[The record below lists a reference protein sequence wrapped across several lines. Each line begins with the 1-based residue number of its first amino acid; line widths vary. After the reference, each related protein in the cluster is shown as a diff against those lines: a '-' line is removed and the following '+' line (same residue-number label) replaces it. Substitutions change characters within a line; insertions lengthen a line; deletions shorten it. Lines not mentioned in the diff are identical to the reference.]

1 MRMRT
6 VIIGASGN
14 VGTALLRNL
23 SNRGDP
29 GIVVGVCRRPPP
41 ARPPYDIATWHAIDV
56 ADANAAQQLSAVL
69 RPDDVVI
76 NLVWGFQPTRNVR
89 RLERV
94 GVCGLRAVVDAAGR
108 VGARQLLHMSSVG
121 TYRRAPGQ
129 RVSENWPTDG
139 VPTSAYSRHKAAAER
154 LLDGME
160 GTANGPIVTRFRP
173 GIIVQRDAG
182 SALLRYGL
190 PGYVP
195 APLIRLLP
203 VLPLD
208 RRLTIPLVHA
218 DDVATAV
225 LSAIEREAGG
235 AFNLAAEPAISRD
248 DIAAALHAHPIHVPQ
263 SLVRGV
269 VAATFAARVQRI
281 DAGWIDLAFAAPLL
295 DTTRARSE
303 LGWEPRVDARAAL
316 AEAIDGMKAA
326 ASTSSPVLRPR
337 TVGRQFRELLQCGPI
352 TTRTLS

>member
-14 VGTALLRNL
+14 VGTALLKNL
-23 SNRGDP
+23 SNRADP
-29 GIVVGVCRRPPP
+29 GIVVGICRRPPP
-41 ARPPYDIATWHAIDV
+41 AHPPYDIASWHAIDIAE
-56 ADANAAQQLSAVL
+56 ADAAQQLEAVL
-69 RPDDVVI
+69 RPDDAVI
-76 NLVWGFQPTRNVR
+76 NLAWGFQPTRNVR
-89 RLERV
+89 QLERV
-94 GVCGLRAVVDAAGR
+94 GVGGLQAVADAVVR

-154 LLDGME
+154 LLDGMQDQ
-160 GTANGPIVTRFRP
+160 ANGPVVTRFRP

-182 SALLRYGL
+182 SALLRYGV

-235 AFNLAAEPAISRD
+235 AFNLAAEPAISRE
-248 DIAAALHAHPIHVPQ
+248 DIAEALHARPVHVPEP
-263 SLVRGV
+263 LIRGV
-269 VAATFAARVQRI
+269 VAATFAARMQRI

-295 DTTRARSE
+295 DTTRARTQ
-303 LGWEPRVDARAAL
+303 LGWEPQVDARAAL
-316 AEAIDGMKAA
+316 AEAIDGIADA

-337 TVGRQFRELLQCGPI
+337 TLGRQFRELLRNGPI
-352 TTRTLS
+352 TTRKLS

>member
-23 SNRGDP
+23 SNRADP
-29 GIVVGVCRRPPP
+29 GIVVGICRRPPP
-41 ARPPYDIATWHAIDV
+41 AHPPYDIASWHAIDIAE
-56 ADANAAQQLSAVL
+56 ADAAQQLEAVL
-69 RPDDVVI
+69 RPDDAVI
-76 NLVWGFQPTRNVR
+76 NLAWGFQPTRNVR
-89 RLERV
+89 QLERV
-94 GVCGLRAVVDAAGR
+94 GVGGLHAVADAVVR

-154 LLDGME
+154 LLDGMQDQ
-160 GTANGPIVTRFRP
+160 ANGPVVTRFRP

-182 SALLRYGL
+182 SALLRYGV

-235 AFNLAAEPAISRD
+235 AFNLAAEPAISRE
-248 DIAAALHAHPIHVPQ
+248 DIAEALHARPVHVPEP
-263 SLVRGV
+263 LIRGV
-269 VAATFAARVQRI
+269 VAATFAARMQRI

-295 DTTRARSE
+295 DTTRARTQ
-303 LGWEPRVDARAAL
+303 LGWEPQVDARAAL
-316 AEAIDGMKAA
+316 AEAIDGIADA

-337 TVGRQFRELLQCGPI
+337 TLGRQFRELLRNGPI
-352 TTRTLS
+352 TTRKLS

>member
-1 MRMRT
+1 MGMRT
-6 VIIGASGN
+6 VIVGASGN

-23 SNRGDP
+23 SNRADP
-29 GIVVGVCRRPPP
+29 GIVVGICRRPPP
-41 ARPPYDIATWHAIDV
+41 AHPPYDIASWHAIDV
-56 ADANAAQQLSAVL
+56 AEADAAQQLEAVL
-69 RPDDVVI
+69 RPDDAVI
-76 NLVWGFQPTRNVR
+76 NLAWGFQPTRNVR
-89 RLERV
+89 QLERV
-94 GVCGLRAVVDAAGR
+94 GVGGLQAVADAVVR

-154 LLDGME
+154 LLDGIQDQ
-160 GTANGPIVTRFRP
+160 ANGPVVTRFRP

-182 SALLRYGL
+182 SALLRYGV

-235 AFNLAAEPAISRD
+235 AFNLAAEPAISRE
-248 DIAAALHAHPIHVPQ
+248 DIAEALRARPIHVPE
-263 SLVRGV
+263 SLIRGV

-295 DTTRARSE
+295 DTTRARTQ
-303 LGWEPRVDARAAL
+303 LGWEPQVDARAAL
-316 AEAIDGMKAA
+316 AEAIDGIADA

-337 TVGRQFRELLQCGPI
+337 NLGRQFRELLRNGPI
-352 TTRTLS
+352 TTRKLS

>member
-14 VGTALLRNL
+14 VGTALLKNL
-23 SNRGDP
+23 SNRADP
-29 GIVVGVCRRPPP
+29 GIVVGICRRPPP
-41 ARPPYDIATWHAIDV
+41 AHPPYDIASWHAIDIAE
-56 ADANAAQQLSAVL
+56 ADAAQQLEAVL
-69 RPDDVVI
+69 RPDDAVI

-89 RLERV
+89 QLERV
-94 GVCGLRAVVDAAGR
+94 GVGGLQALVDAVVR

-139 VPTSAYSRHKAAAER
+139 VPTSAYSRHKVAAER
-154 LLDGME
+154 LLDGIQDQ
-160 GTANGPIVTRFRP
+160 ANGPVVTRFRP

-182 SALLRYGL
+182 SALLRYGV

-235 AFNLAAEPAISRD
+235 AFNLAAEPAISRE
-248 DIAAALHAHPIHVPQ
+248 DIAEALHARPVHVPEP
-263 SLVRGV
+263 LIRGV
-269 VAATFAARVQRI
+269 VAATFAARMQRI

-295 DTTRARSE
+295 DTTRARTQ
-303 LGWEPRVDARAAL
+303 LGWEPQVDARAAL
-316 AEAIDGMKAA
+316 AEAIDGIADA

-337 TVGRQFRELLQCGPI
+337 TLGRQFRELLRNGPI
-352 TTRTLS
+352 TTRKLS

>member
-14 VGTALLRNL
+14 VGTALLKNL
-23 SNRGDP
+23 SNRADP
-29 GIVVGVCRRPPP
+29 GIVVGICRRPPP
-41 ARPPYDIATWHAIDV
+41 AHPPYDIASWHAIDIAE
-56 ADANAAQQLSAVL
+56 ADAAHQLEAVL
-69 RPDDVVI
+69 RPDDAVI
-76 NLVWGFQPTRNVR
+76 NLAWGFQPTRNVR
-89 RLERV
+89 QLERV
-94 GVCGLRAVVDAAGR
+94 GVGGLQAVVDAVVR

-154 LLDGME
+154 LLDGIQDQ
-160 GTANGPIVTRFRP
+160 ANGPVVTRFRP

-182 SALLRYGL
+182 SALLRYGV

-235 AFNLAAEPAISRD
+235 AFNLAAEPAISRE
-248 DIAAALHAHPIHVPQ
+248 DIAEALHARPIHVPE
-263 SLVRGV
+263 SLIRGV

-295 DTTRARSE
+295 DTTRARTQ
-303 LGWEPRVDARAAL
+303 LGWEPQVDARAAL
-316 AEAIDGMKAA
+316 AEAIDGIADA

-337 TVGRQFRELLQCGPI
+337 NLGRQFRELLRNGPI
-352 TTRTLS
+352 TTRKLS

>member
-14 VGTALLRNL
+14 VGTALLKNL
-23 SNRGDP
+23 SNRADP
-29 GIVVGVCRRPPP
+29 GIVVGICRRPPP
-41 ARPPYDIATWHAIDV
+41 AHPPYDIASWHAIDIAE
-56 ADANAAQQLSAVL
+56 ADAAQQLEAVL
-69 RPDDVVI
+69 RPDDAVI
-76 NLVWGFQPTRNVR
+76 NLAWGFQPTRNVR
-89 RLERV
+89 QLERV
-94 GVCGLRAVVDAAGR
+94 GVGGLHAVADAVVR

-154 LLDGME
+154 LLDGMQDQ
-160 GTANGPIVTRFRP
+160 ANGPVVTRFRP

-182 SALLRYGL
+182 SALLRYGV

-208 RRLTIPLVHA
+208 RRLSIPLVHA

-235 AFNLAAEPAISRD
+235 AFNLAAEPAISRE
-248 DIAAALHAHPIHVPQ
+248 DIAEALHARPVHVPEP
-263 SLVRGV
+263 LIRGV
-269 VAATFAARVQRI
+269 VAATFAARMQRI

-295 DTTRARSE
+295 DTTRARTQ
-303 LGWEPRVDARAAL
+303 LGWEPQVDARAAL
-316 AEAIDGMKAA
+316 AEAIDGIADA

-337 TVGRQFRELLQCGPI
+337 TLGRQFRELLRNGPI
-352 TTRTLS
+352 TTRKLS

>member
-1 MRMRT
+1 
-6 VIIGASGN
+6 
-14 VGTALLRNL
+14 
-23 SNRGDP
+23 
-29 GIVVGVCRRPPP
+29 
-41 ARPPYDIATWHAIDV
+41 
-56 ADANAAQQLSAVL
+56 
-69 RPDDVVI
+69 
-76 NLVWGFQPTRNVR
+76 
-89 RLERV
+89 
-94 GVCGLRAVVDAAGR
+94 
-108 VGARQLLHMSSVG
+108 MSSVG

-263 SLVRGV
+263 SLVRGL

-326 ASTSSPVLRPR
+326 GSTSSPVLRPR
-337 TVGRQFRELLQCGPI
+337 TVGRQFRELLQSGPI
-352 TTRTLS
+352 TSRTLS